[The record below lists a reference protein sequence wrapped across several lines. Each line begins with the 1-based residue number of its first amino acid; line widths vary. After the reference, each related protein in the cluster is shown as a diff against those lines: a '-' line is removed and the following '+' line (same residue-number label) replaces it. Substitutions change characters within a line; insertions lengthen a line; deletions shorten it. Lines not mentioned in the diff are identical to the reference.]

1 VVSDPFPERLAIFPL
16 PNIVLFPGALL
27 PLHIFEERYRRMTS
41 DALAGDRSIGM
52 VLLRPDA
59 ATDEDPP
66 AVFPVGC
73 LGRITRAN
81 RLKDGRY
88 LIILRGESRFR
99 IRSEIACDLP
109 YRIVSGIPFDDRSRL
124 GEDAEGRLHAECGLV
139 ESVFLSIAGR
149 SRPEAVAELRNWIRQ
164 SDPLDFV
171 HTVAFGL
178 DLTPV
183 EKQSVLEQDDPV
195 ERARTL
201 RLLLEFRRAELSLA
215 AGPRNSN

>member
-16 PNIVLFPGALL
+16 PNVVLFPGALL
-27 PLHIFEERYRRMTS
+27 PLHIFEQRYRRMTQ
-41 DALAGDRSIGM
+41 DAVSGDRPIGM
-52 VLLRPDA
+52 VLLRTDP
-59 ATDEDPP
+59 ATDEGPP

-81 RLKDGRY
+81 RMKDGRY
-88 LIILRGESRFR
+88 LLVLRGECRFR

-109 YRIVSGIPFDDRSRL
+109 YRIVSGIPLDDRSRL
-124 GEDAEGRLHAECGLV
+124 TLEEEGRLQQECGLV

-149 SRPEAVAELRNWIRQ
+149 SRPEAVDELRTWIRQ

-215 AGPRNSN
+215 AGPRNPN